1 MMRKQRILVAPLNW
15 GLGHASRCIPI
26 IHNLINKNYEVII
39 AAEGRSLNLMK
50 DEFPNLKYIIL
61 NNWNIKYHDYLPASL
76 MILLQIPKIIY
87 SIYTEHKLLKKVIK
101 QYQINIVIADNRYGL
116 FSKKIKTVFITHQ
129 VMIMSP
135 FFKKIIQK
143 ISYILINKFNE
154 CWIIDDQK
162 INLAGQMSKPT
173 LLPKKYK
180 YIGIQSRFTFRK
192 NERKKYDICAIISG
206 PEPQRSILE
215 KIITRQL
222 KTYTGNSIIIQ
233 GKTEITSKNHINNIT
248 ILSNAN
254 SKEINQI
261 ILSSKLVISRS
272 GYSSIMDLYK
282 LKARSILIPTPGQYE
297 QEYLSNLFH
306 SKKIFLKEEQTNFN
320 LINALKKYNEFPRF
334 KFKKSQD
341 NWSETFKIFQE

>member
-1 MMRKQRILVAPLNW
+1 
-15 GLGHASRCIPI
+15 
-26 IHNLINKNYEVII
+26 
-39 AAEGRSLNLMK
+39 
-50 DEFPNLKYIIL
+50 
-61 NNWNIKYHDYLPASL
+61 
-76 MILLQIPKIIY
+76 
-87 SIYTEHKLLKKVIK
+87 
-101 QYQINIVIADNRYGL
+101 
-116 FSKKIKTVFITHQ
+116 
-129 VMIMSP
+129 
-135 FFKKIIQK
+135 
-143 ISYILINKFNE
+143 
-154 CWIIDDQK
+154 
-162 INLAGQMSKPT
+162 MSKPT

-297 QEYLSNLFH
+297 QELS
-306 SKKIFLKEEQTNFN
+306 
-320 LINALKKYNEFPRF
+320 LIHI
-334 KFKKSQD
+334 
-341 NWSETFKIFQE
+341 SEPTRPY